1 MKFIINFLVLY
12 SIAWRTVEA
21 ICANGC
27 SGHGTCGQ
35 NNVCTC
41 FSGWNGGAADC
52 SYRTCPSGPAW
63 ADKAYATD
71 QAHLPALCSNAG
83 ICDYT
88 TGKCD
93 CFPGFTGSACQRS
106 VCPNDCSGHGSCMSI
121 ADVSYFYGADYKWG
135 DFSLAGDSRGPV
147 YTNWDKDSITMCV
160 CDASFFGADC
170 SLRMCPKGDDPL
182 TINQNYRQIMMRIE
196 SPNNLAGAIGLEFQ
210 GVTTFIN
217 LSPATDSDCKRA
229 VESSPQIGT
238 VACTFAQ
245 ITSKI
250 FTFTFAFFSWP
261 MPARSNNLY
270 SHNGNPAITD
280 FYCDVSQVTGGVPSC
295 TFTDVQS
302 DNIREWVYCSNRGTC
317 DFSTGAC
324 ACNPG
329 FGGGACSNSTYFAG
343 ITGSNAAPG
352 LQVLVDGPDYTGD
365 ALQIRSAKSAAS
377 DFYLIDAV
385 ANNQRVFFVR
395 GDGAVGFTSLITPG
409 GATISAGGLV
419 VAKSGATI
427 TTGGLTVSDGGASI
441 SNTVASS
448 QPNAASI
455 TAASVSLPPNF
466 SVLDIFTQTANQHNL
481 ISASNSYANRVFTVQ
496 STGRVDIFQGGL
508 YITAGGMSINSG
520 GAAIYGGITVQ
531 SAGLVVNK
539 MGISVNEGGIVTNSG
554 VHVTAGGIQIS
565 SGGLKIISAGAEI
578 VSGGLRVNS
587 GMAQFRAGMSV
598 TGGLT
603 VQSGGLSAAGGLTVQ
618 SNGLTVTAGGVLVTD
633 GGLTVSNTGLR
644 VTAGGIGV
652 TGGITVS
659 DTGITLSGTTLT
671 TAVNTAYTSG
681 GSQYVLTTSDRRLK
695 ERLTAVDESL
705 LKLSK
710 LKGVYYYWTKSA
722 QQTHGYDH
730 RRHLGF
736 LAQDVF
742 DAVPEAVT
750 SILNEQYMGVD
761 YPSIVPLITAGVNE
775 LAEQNRVLIE
785 QVARLSSRVEE
796 LELAQRKRLQAEKE
810 HIDMDTHI
818 TELLARVET
827 LEKKT

>member
-1 MKFIINFLVLY
+1 M
-12 SIAWRTVEA
+12 
-21 ICANGC
+21 
-27 SGHGTCGQ
+27 
-35 NNVCTC
+35 
-41 FSGWNGGAADC
+41 
-52 SYRTCPSGPAW
+52 
-63 ADKAYATD
+63 
-71 QAHLPALCSNAG
+71 
-83 ICDYT
+83 
-88 TGKCD
+88 
-93 CFPGFTGSACQRS
+93 
-106 VCPNDCSGHGSCMSI
+106 
-121 ADVSYFYGADYKWG
+121 
-135 DFSLAGDSRGPV
+135 

-652 TGGITVS
+652 TGGLTVQSNGLTVTAGGVLVTDGGLTVSNTGLRVTAGGIGVTGGITVS